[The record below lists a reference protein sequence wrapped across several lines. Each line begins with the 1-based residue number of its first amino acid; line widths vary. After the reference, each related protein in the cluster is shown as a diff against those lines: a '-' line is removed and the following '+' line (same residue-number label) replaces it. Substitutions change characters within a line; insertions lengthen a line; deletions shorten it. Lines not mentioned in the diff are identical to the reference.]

1 MTGKG
6 HVMRHAR
13 LSSCAAALCAIV
25 LGLALTGCGG
35 GGGGSNNETVAK
47 ITATNG
53 KVTVDAHDISF
64 STREIDAKPGSLAI
78 TLDNKGALQ
87 HTFTIDKKVDI
98 SVSGGKQ
105 KTESAAFTAG
115 TYTFYCKVPGHRSA
129 GMVGKLVVQ

>member
-1 MTGKG
+1 
-6 HVMRHAR
+6 MRHAR
-13 LSSCAAALCAIV
+13 LSSFAAALCAIV
-25 LGLALTGCGG
+25 LGFALAGCGG
-35 GGGGSNNETVAK
+35 GGGGGSKNETVAR

-105 KTESAAFTAG
+105 KTETAAFTAG

-129 GMVGKLVVQ
+129 GMVGKLVVK